1 MPKANRSSK
10 NYMKNIKFIHQFA
23 ISLILF
29 SFLMFPAAQP
39 TRAQWAT
46 FDVTNYTLQVAKKI
60 EEASRWIK
68 MVEQYTQMYQ
78 KAIEQVSSLRGI
90 LSIVDEQ
97 ITKNKQL
104 VEGWAAVGRIVKGVY
119 DLKRQ
124 IENSIRS
131 EIQAVVSISRRYR
144 NGIFDMEA
152 NKRDL
157 DDYLKHAIGR
167 NADASLKNLERL
179 ARLDSSFDRMLYDRE
194 MILAELALL
203 YKEQAELQTQVT
215 ELRNLPGSSQ
225 DKIEG
230 MLAQLREIGSRI
242 AMLELRLDELKKQIE
257 EKCKQYGLKIEQME
271 EFGKQ
276 IRQTEDMMTT
286 ITVGSEEFYSELEK
300 YEVWRND
307 PLDNQFPW

>member
-1 MPKANRSSK
+1 
-10 NYMKNIKFIHQFA
+10 MKNLKFIHQFA
-23 ISLILF
+23 IALILS

-39 TRAQWAT
+39 ARAQFAT
-46 FDVTNYTLQVAKKI
+46 FDATNYALQVEKKI
-60 EEASRWIK
+60 QEAARWIK
-68 MVEQYTQMYQ
+68 TVEQYVAMYQ

-97 ITKNKQL
+97 ITKNKQM

-119 DLKRQ
+119 ELKRQ

-157 DDYLKHAIGR
+157 DDYLKHSIGR

-179 ARLDSSFDRMLYDRE
+179 ARLDSSFERMLYDRE

-203 YKEQAELQTQVT
+203 YKEQRELQDQVT
-215 ELRNLPGSSQ
+215 ELRNIASSQQ

-230 MLAQLREIGSRI
+230 LLAQLREIGSRI
-242 AMLELRLDELKKQIE
+242 ATLELRLDELKKQIE
-257 EKCKQYGLKIEQME
+257 EKAKQYGLKIEQME

-276 IRQTEDMMTT
+276 IRQTEAMMTT
-286 ITVGSEEFYSELEK
+286 ITTGSQEFYSELEK

-307 PLDNQFPW
+307 PLANQFPW

>member
-1 MPKANRSSK
+1 
-10 NYMKNIKFIHQFA
+10 MKKLKFTHQFVIA
-23 ISLILF
+23 LVLF
-29 SFLMFPAAQP
+29 SFLIFPAAQP
-39 TRAQWAT
+39 TRAQFAT
-46 FDVTNYTLQVAKKI
+46 FDATNYALQVAKKI
-60 EEASRWIK
+60 EEANRWLRA
-68 MVEQYTQMYQ
+68 VQQYTQMYQ

-97 ITKNKQL
+97 ITKNKQM

-119 DLKRQ
+119 ELKRQ

-167 NADASLKNLERL
+167 NADASLRNLERL
-179 ARLDSSFDRMLYDRE
+179 ARLDSSFERILYDRE

-203 YKEQAELQTQVT
+203 YKEQRELQDQVT
-215 ELRNLPGSSQ
+215 ELRNIASSQQ

-230 MLAQLREIGSRI
+230 MLAQLRETGARI
-242 AMLELRLDELKKQIE
+242 ATLELRLDELKKQIE

-276 IRQTEDMMTT
+276 IRQTEEMMTT
-286 ITVGSEEFYSELEK
+286 ITTGASEFYSELEK
-300 YEVWRND
+300 YEVWKND

>member
-1 MPKANRSSK
+1 
-10 NYMKNIKFIHQFA
+10 MKKLKFTHQFIIA
-23 ISLILF
+23 LILF

-39 TRAQWAT
+39 TRAQFAT
-46 FDVTNYTLQVAKKI
+46 FDATNYALQVAKKI
-60 EEASRWIK
+60 EEANRWLQT
-68 MVEQYTQMYQ
+68 VQQYTQMYQ

-97 ITKNKQL
+97 ITKNKQM

-119 DLKRQ
+119 ELKRQ

-144 NGIFDMEA
+144 NGIFDMGA

-157 DDYLKHAIGR
+157 DDYLKHSIGR
-167 NADASLKNLERL
+167 RADASLINLERL
-179 ARLDSSFDRMLYDRE
+179 ARLDTSFERMLYDRE

-203 YKEQAELQTQVT
+203 YKEQRELQDQVT
-215 ELRNLPGSSQ
+215 ELRNIASSQQ

-230 MLAQLREIGSRI
+230 MLAQLRAIGSRI
-242 AMLELRLDELKKQIE
+242 ATLELRLDELKKQIE
-257 EKCKQYGLKIEQME
+257 EKCKQYGLKIEQMA

-276 IRQTEDMMTT
+276 IRQTEEMMTT
-286 ITVGSEEFYSELEK
+286 ITTGSQEFYSELEK
-300 YEVWRND
+300 YEVWKND

>member
-1 MPKANRSSK
+1 
-10 NYMKNIKFIHQFA
+10 MKNLKIIHQFVIA
-23 ISLILF
+23 LVVS

-39 TRAQWAT
+39 TKAQWVT
-46 FDVTNYTLQVAKKI
+46 FDPTNYALQVEKKI
-60 EEASRWIK
+60 DEVARWIK
-68 MVEQYTQMYQ
+68 TVEQYTTMYQ

-97 ITKNKQL
+97 ITKNKQM
-104 VEGWAAVGRIVKGVY
+104 VEGWAAVGRIVKGVFE
-119 DLKRQ
+119 LKKQ
-124 IENSIRS
+124 IENSIKS
-131 EIQAVVSISRRYR
+131 EINAVVSISRRYR
-144 NGIFDMEA
+144 DGIFDMEA

-179 ARLDSSFDRMLYDRE
+179 AKLDSSFERMLYDRE

-203 YKEQAELQTQVT
+203 YKEQTELQDRVT
-215 ELRNLPGSSQ
+215 ELRGLPGDYQ

-230 MLAQLREIGSRI
+230 YLAQLREIGSRI
-242 AMLELRLDELKKQIE
+242 ATLELRLDELKKQIE
-257 EKCKQYGLKIEQME
+257 EKCKEYGLKIEQME

-276 IRQTEDMMTT
+276 IRQTEQMMTT
-286 ITVGSEEFYSELEK
+286 ITVGSQEFYSELEK

-307 PLDNQFPW
+307 PLANQFPW

>member
-1 MPKANRSSK
+1 ML
-10 NYMKNIKFIHQFA
+10 FA
-23 ISLILF
+23 LILF

-39 TRAQWAT
+39 ARAQWAT

-68 MVEQYTQMYQ
+68 MVEQYTTMYQ
-78 KAIEQVSSLRGI
+78 KAIEQVSSLRSI

-104 VEGWAAVGRIVKGVY
+104 VEGWAAVGRIARGVY

-131 EIQAVVSISRRYR
+131 EIRAVVSISRRYR

-179 ARLDSSFDRMLYDRE
+179 ARLDSSFERMLYDRE
-194 MILAELALL
+194 MIQAELALL

-215 ELRNLPGSSQ
+215 ELRSLPGSSQ

-230 MLAQLREIGSRI
+230 YLAQLREIGSRI
-242 AMLELRLDELKKQIE
+242 ATLELRLDELKKQIE

-276 IRQTEDMMTT
+276 IRQTENMMTT
-286 ITVGSEEFYSELEK
+286 ITTGSEEFYSELEK

>member
-1 MPKANRSSK
+1 MIEIKI
-10 NYMKNIKFIHQFA
+10 MKNLKFIHQFA
-23 ISLILF
+23 IALVLF
-29 SFLMFPAAQP
+29 SFLMFPAAP
-39 TRAQWAT
+39 PARAQFAT
-46 FDVTNYTLQVAKKI
+46 FDATNYALQVAKKI

-68 MVEQYTQMYQ
+68 TVEQYAQMYQ

-97 ITKNKQL
+97 ITKNKQM

-157 DDYLKHAIGR
+157 DDYLKHSIGR

-179 ARLDSSFDRMLYDRE
+179 ARLDSSFERMLYDRE

-203 YKEQAELQTQVT
+203 YKEQRELQDQVT
-215 ELRNLPGSSQ
+215 ELRNIASSQQ

-230 MLAQLREIGSRI
+230 MLAQ
-242 AMLELRLDELKKQIE
+242 
-257 EKCKQYGLKIEQME
+257 
-271 EFGKQ
+271 
-276 IRQTEDMMTT
+276 
-286 ITVGSEEFYSELEK
+286 
-300 YEVWRND
+300 
-307 PLDNQFPW
+307 

>member
-1 MPKANRSSK
+1 
-10 NYMKNIKFIHQFA
+10 MKKLKFIHQFA
-23 ISLILF
+23 IALILF

-39 TRAQWAT
+39 TRAQFAT
-46 FDVTNYTLQVAKKI
+46 FDATNYALQVAKKI
-60 EEASRWIK
+60 EEANRWLRA
-68 MVEQYTQMYQ
+68 VQQYTQMYQ

-97 ITKNKQL
+97 ITKNKQM

-119 DLKRQ
+119 ELKRQ

-167 NADASLKNLERL
+167 NADASLRNLERL
-179 ARLDSSFDRMLYDRE
+179 ARLDSSFERILYDRE

-203 YKEQAELQTQVT
+203 YKEQRELQDQVT
-215 ELRNLPGSSQ
+215 ELRNIASSQQ

-242 AMLELRLDELKKQIE
+242 ATLELRLDELKKQIE

-276 IRQTEDMMTT
+276 IRQTEEMMTT
-286 ITVGSEEFYSELEK
+286 ITTGSQEFYSELEK
-300 YEVWRND
+300 YEVWKND

>member
-1 MPKANRSSK
+1 
-10 NYMKNIKFIHQFA
+10 MKNIKFIHQFA

-29 SFLMFPAAQP
+29 SFLMFPAVPSANAQF
-39 TRAQWAT
+39 AT
-46 FDVTNYTLQVAKKI
+46 FDATNYALQVAKKV

-68 MVEQYTQMYQ
+68 MVQQYTTMYQ

-203 YKEQAELQTQVT
+203 YKEQAELQDRVT
-215 ELRNLPGSSQ
+215 ELRNLPGSNQ

-230 MLAQLREIGSRI
+230 YLAQLREIGSRI
-242 AMLELRLDELKKQIE
+242 ATLELRLDELKKQIE

-276 IRQTEDMMTT
+276 IRQTENMMTT
-286 ITVGSEEFYSELEK
+286 ITTGSEEFYSELEK

>member
-1 MPKANRSSK
+1 
-10 NYMKNIKFIHQFA
+10 MKNLKIIHQSVIA
-23 ISLILF
+23 LILT
-29 SFLMFPAAQP
+29 SFLIFPAAQP
-39 TRAQWAT
+39 TKAQWAV
-46 FDVTNYTLQVAKKI
+46 FDPTNYALQVEKKI
-60 EEASRWIK
+60 DEVARWIK
-68 MVEQYTQMYQ
+68 TVEQYVAMYQ

-97 ITKNKQL
+97 ITKNKQM
-104 VEGWAAVGRIVKGVY
+104 VEGWAAVGRVVKGIF
-119 DLKRQ
+119 DLKKQ

-131 EIQAVVSISRRYR
+131 EIQAIVNISRRYR

-179 ARLDSSFDRMLYDRE
+179 ARLDVSFERLLYDRE

-203 YKEQAELQTQVT
+203 YKEQSELQELVT
-215 ELRNLPGSSQ
+215 ELRSMPYANQ

-230 MLAQLREIGSRI
+230 YLAQLREIGSRI
-242 AMLELRLDELKKQIE
+242 ATLELRLEELKKQIE
-257 EKCKQYGLKIEQME
+257 EKCKLYGLKIEQME

-276 IRQTEDMMTT
+276 IRQTQEMMTT

-307 PLDNQFPW
+307 PLANQFPW

>member
-1 MPKANRSSK
+1 
-10 NYMKNIKFIHQFA
+10 MKNLKFTHQFA

-39 TRAQWAT
+39 TRAQFAT
-46 FDVTNYTLQVAKKI
+46 FDATNYALQIAKKI
-60 EEASRWIK
+60 EEASRWIR
-68 MVEQYTQMYQ
+68 MVEQYTQMYH

-97 ITKNKQL
+97 ITKNKQM

-144 NGIFDMEA
+144 NGIFDMDA

-167 NADASLKNLERL
+167 NADASLRNLERL
-179 ARLDSSFDRMLYDRE
+179 ARLDSSFERMLYDRE
-194 MILAELALL
+194 MILAELALA
-203 YKEQAELQTQVT
+203 YKEQAELQDRVT
-215 ELRNLPGSSQ
+215 ELRNISSSQQ

-230 MLAQLREIGSRI
+230 MLAQLRAIGSRI
-242 AMLELRLDELKKQIE
+242 ATLELRLDELKKQIE

-276 IRQTEDMMTT
+276 IRQTEEMMTT
-286 ITVGSEEFYSELEK
+286 ITTGSQEFYSELEK
-300 YEVWRND
+300 YEVWKND

>member
-1 MPKANRSSK
+1 
-10 NYMKNIKFIHQFA
+10 MKNIKFIHQFLLA
-23 ISLILF
+23 LILF
-29 SFLMFPAAQP
+29 SFLMFPAVPPVNAQF
-39 TRAQWAT
+39 AT
-46 FDVTNYTLQVAKKI
+46 FDATNYALQVAKKV

-68 MVEQYTQMYQ
+68 MVEQYTTMYQ

-131 EIQAVVSISRRYR
+131 EIQAVVRISRRYR

-167 NADASLKNLERL
+167 RADASLKNLERL
-179 ARLDSSFDRMLYDRE
+179 ARLDSSFERMLYDRE

-215 ELRNLPGSSQ
+215 ELRNLPGSNQ

-230 MLAQLREIGSRI
+230 YLAQLRAIGSRI
-242 AMLELRLDELKKQIE
+242 ATLELRLDELKKQIE

-276 IRQTEDMMTT
+276 IHQTESMMTT
-286 ITVGSEEFYSELEK
+286 ITKGSEEFYSELEK

-307 PLDNQFPW
+307 PLENQFPW

>member
-1 MPKANRSSK
+1 
-10 NYMKNIKFIHQFA
+10 MKKLKFIHQFA
-23 ISLILF
+23 IALILF

-39 TRAQWAT
+39 TRAQFAT
-46 FDVTNYTLQVAKKI
+46 FDATNYALQVAKKI
-60 EEASRWIK
+60 EEANRWLRA
-68 MVEQYTQMYQ
+68 VQQYTQMYQ

-97 ITKNKQL
+97 ITKNKQM

-119 DLKRQ
+119 ELKRQ

-167 NADASLKNLERL
+167 NSDASLRNLERL
-179 ARLDSSFDRMLYDRE
+179 ARLDSSFERILYDRE

-203 YKEQAELQTQVT
+203 YKEQRELQDQVT
-215 ELRNLPGSSQ
+215 ELRNIASSQQ

-242 AMLELRLDELKKQIE
+242 ATLELRLDELKKQIE

-276 IRQTEDMMTT
+276 IRQTEEMMTT
-286 ITVGSEEFYSELEK
+286 ITTGSQEFYSELEK
-300 YEVWRND
+300 YEVWKND

>member
-1 MPKANRSSK
+1 
-10 NYMKNIKFIHQFA
+10 MKNLKFTHQLA

-29 SFLMFPAAQP
+29 SFFIFPTAQP
-39 TRAQWAT
+39 VQAQWVT
-46 FDVTNYTLQVAKKI
+46 FDPTNYALQVEKKI
-60 EEASRWIK
+60 DEIARWIK
-68 MVEQYTQMYQ
+68 TVEQYTTMYQ
-78 KAIEQVSSLRGI
+78 KAIEQVSSLQGI

-97 ITKNKQL
+97 ITKNKQM

-119 DLKRQ
+119 DLKKQ

-144 NGIFDMEA
+144 DGIFDMEA

-167 NADASLKNLERL
+167 RADASLKNLERL
-179 ARLDSSFDRMLYDRE
+179 ARLDSSFERMLYDRE
-194 MILAELALL
+194 MILADLALL
-203 YKEQAELQTQVT
+203 YKQQAELQDRVT
-215 ELRNLPGSSQ
+215 ELKALPSANQ

-230 MLAQLREIGSRI
+230 MLAELREIGSRI
-242 AMLELRLDELKKQIE
+242 ATLELRLDELKKQIE
-257 EKCKQYGLKIEQME
+257 EKCKEYGLKVEQME

-276 IRQTEDMMTT
+276 IRQTEAMMTT
-286 ITVGSEEFYSELEK
+286 ITVGSQEFYSELEK

-307 PLDNQFPW
+307 PLANQFPW

>member
-1 MPKANRSSK
+1 
-10 NYMKNIKFIHQFA
+10 MKNLKFIHQFLFA
-23 ISLILF
+23 LILF
-29 SFLMFPAAQP
+29 SFLMFPAAEPAQ
-39 TRAQWAT
+39 AQWAT
-46 FDVTNYTLQVAKKI
+46 FDATNYTLQVEKKI
-60 EEASRWIK
+60 QEAARWIK

-104 VEGWAAVGRIVKGVY
+104 VEGWAAVGRIARGIY

-131 EIQAVVSISRRYR
+131 EIRAVVSISRRYR

-157 DDYLKHAIGR
+157 DDYLKYAIGR
-167 NADASLKNLERL
+167 RADASLKNLERL
-179 ARLDSSFDRMLYDRE
+179 ARLDSSFERMLYDRE
-194 MILAELALL
+194 MIQAELALL

-230 MLAQLREIGSRI
+230 YLAQLREIGSRLAI
-242 AMLELRLDELKKQIE
+242 LELRLDELKKQIE

-286 ITVGSEEFYSELEK
+286 ITTGSEEFYSELEK
-300 YEVWRND
+300 YEVWRSD

>member
-1 MPKANRSSK
+1 
-10 NYMKNIKFIHQFA
+10 MKNIKFIHQFA
-23 ISLILF
+23 IACLLT

-39 TRAQWAT
+39 TRAQWVT
-46 FDVTNYTLQVAKKI
+46 FDATNYALQVEKKI
-60 EEASRWIK
+60 EEAARWIK
-68 MVEQYTQMYQ
+68 TVQQYVSMYQ

-119 DLKRQ
+119 ELKRQ

-131 EIQAVVSISRRYR
+131 EINAVVSISRRYR

-167 NADASLKNLERL
+167 NADASLKNLQRL
-179 ARLDSSFDRMLYDRE
+179 ARLDSSFERMLYDRE

-203 YKEQAELQTQVT
+203 YKEQAELQDRVT
-215 ELRNLPGSSQ
+215 ELRNLPGDSQ

-242 AMLELRLDELKKQIE
+242 ATLELRLDELKTQIE
-257 EKCKQYGLKIEQME
+257 EKAKLYGLKIEQME

-276 IRQTEDMMTT
+276 IRQTEAMMTT
-286 ITVGSEEFYSELEK
+286 ITTGSQEFYSELEK

-307 PLDNQFPW
+307 PLANQFPW

>member
-1 MPKANRSSK
+1 
-10 NYMKNIKFIHQFA
+10 MKKLKFIHQFA
-23 ISLILF
+23 IALILF

-39 TRAQWAT
+39 TRAQFAT
-46 FDVTNYTLQVAKKI
+46 FDATNYALQVAKKI
-60 EEASRWIK
+60 EEANRWLRA
-68 MVEQYTQMYQ
+68 VQQYTQMYQ

-97 ITKNKQL
+97 ITKNKQM

-119 DLKRQ
+119 ELKRQ

-179 ARLDSSFDRMLYDRE
+179 ARLDSSFERILYDRE

-203 YKEQAELQTQVT
+203 YKEQRELQDQVT
-215 ELRNLPGSSQ
+215 ELRNIASSQQ

-242 AMLELRLDELKKQIE
+242 ATLELRLDELKKQIE

-276 IRQTEDMMTT
+276 IRQTEEMMTT
-286 ITVGSEEFYSELEK
+286 ITTGSQEFYSELEK
-300 YEVWRND
+300 YEVWKND

>member
-1 MPKANRSSK
+1 
-10 NYMKNIKFIHQFA
+10 MKKLKFIHQFA
-23 ISLILF
+23 IALILF

-39 TRAQWAT
+39 TRAQFAT
-46 FDVTNYTLQVAKKI
+46 FDATNYALQVAKKI
-60 EEASRWIK
+60 EEANRWLRA
-68 MVEQYTQMYQ
+68 VQQYTQMYQ

-97 ITKNKQL
+97 ITKNKQM

-119 DLKRQ
+119 ELKRQ

-167 NADASLKNLERL
+167 NADASLRNLERL
-179 ARLDSSFDRMLYDRE
+179 ARLDSSFERILYDRE

-203 YKEQAELQTQVT
+203 YKEQRELQDQVT
-215 ELRNLPGSSQ
+215 ELRNIASTQQ

-230 MLAQLREIGSRI
+230 MLAQLRETGARI
-242 AMLELRLDELKKQIE
+242 ATLELRLDELKKQIE

-276 IRQTEDMMTT
+276 IRQTEEMMTT
-286 ITVGSEEFYSELEK
+286 ITTGSQEFYSELEK
-300 YEVWRND
+300 YEVWKND

>member
-1 MPKANRSSK
+1 
-10 NYMKNIKFIHQFA
+10 MKKLKFIHQFA
-23 ISLILF
+23 IALILF

-39 TRAQWAT
+39 TKAQFAT
-46 FDVTNYTLQVAKKI
+46 FDATNYALQVAKKI
-60 EEASRWIK
+60 EEANRWLRA
-68 MVEQYTQMYQ
+68 VQQYTQMYQ

-97 ITKNKQL
+97 ITKNKQM

-119 DLKRQ
+119 ELKRQ

-179 ARLDSSFDRMLYDRE
+179 ARLDSSFKRILYDRE

-203 YKEQAELQTQVT
+203 YKEQRELQDQVT
-215 ELRNLPGSSQ
+215 ELRNIASSQQ

-242 AMLELRLDELKKQIE
+242 ATLESRLDELKKQIE

-276 IRQTEDMMTT
+276 IRQTEEMMTT
-286 ITVGSEEFYSELEK
+286 ITTGSQEFYSELEK
-300 YEVWRND
+300 YEVWKND

>member
-1 MPKANRSSK
+1 
-10 NYMKNIKFIHQFA
+10 
-23 ISLILF
+23 
-29 SFLMFPAAQP
+29 
-39 TRAQWAT
+39 
-46 FDVTNYTLQVAKKI
+46 
-60 EEASRWIK
+60 
-68 MVEQYTQMYQ
+68 MYQ

-119 DLKRQ
+119 ELKRQ

-179 ARLDSSFDRMLYDRE
+179 ARLDSSFERMLYDRE

-203 YKEQAELQTQVT
+203 YKEQAELQDRVT
-215 ELRNLPGSSQ
+215 ELRNLPGDSQ

-242 AMLELRLDELKKQIE
+242 ATLELRLDELKTQIE
-257 EKCKQYGLKIEQME
+257 EKAKLYGLKIEQME

-276 IRQTEDMMTT
+276 IRQTEAMMTT
-286 ITVGSEEFYSELEK
+286 ITTGSQEFYSELEK

-307 PLDNQFPW
+307 PLANQFPW

>member
-1 MPKANRSSK
+1 
-10 NYMKNIKFIHQFA
+10 
-23 ISLILF
+23 
-29 SFLMFPAAQP
+29 MFPAAQP
-39 TRAQWAT
+39 ARAQWAT
-46 FDVTNYTLQVAKKI
+46 FDVTNYTLQVTKKI

-68 MVEQYTQMYQ
+68 MVEQYTTMYQ

-119 DLKRQ
+119 DLKKQ

-144 NGIFDMEA
+144 NGVFDMEA

-157 DDYLKHAIGR
+157 DDYLRHAIGR

-179 ARLDSSFDRMLYDRE
+179 ARLDSSFERMLYDRE
-194 MILAELALL
+194 MIQAELALL
-203 YKEQAELQTQVT
+203 YKEQAELQDRVT
-215 ELRNLPGSSQ
+215 EMRNLPGSSQ

-230 MLAQLREIGSRI
+230 YLAQLREIGSRI
-242 AMLELRLDELKKQIE
+242 ATLELRLDELKKQIE

-286 ITVGSEEFYSELEK
+286 ITTGSEEFYSELEK

>member
-1 MPKANRSSK
+1 
-10 NYMKNIKFIHQFA
+10 MKNLKFTHQFVIA
-23 ISLILF
+23 LILF
-29 SFLMFPAAQP
+29 SLLMFPSAQP
-39 TRAQWAT
+39 ARAQFAT
-46 FDVTNYTLQVAKKI
+46 FDATNYALQVAKKI
-60 EEASRWIK
+60 EEANRWLQA
-68 MVEQYTQMYQ
+68 VQQYTAMYQ

-97 ITKNKQL
+97 ITKNKQM

-119 DLKRQ
+119 ELKKQ

-131 EIQAVVSISRRYR
+131 EINAVVSISRRYR

-179 ARLDSSFDRMLYDRE
+179 ARLDSSFERMLYDRE

-203 YKEQAELQTQVT
+203 YKEQAELQDRVT
-215 ELRNLPGSSQ
+215 ELRNLPGDSQ
-225 DKIEG
+225 EKIEG

-242 AMLELRLDELKKQIE
+242 ATLELRLDELKKQIE
-257 EKCKQYGLKIEQME
+257 EKCKEYGLKIEQMA

-276 IRQTEDMMTT
+276 IRQTEEMMTT
-286 ITVGSEEFYSELEK
+286 ITTSSQEFYSELEK

>member
-1 MPKANRSSK
+1 MPTK
-10 NYMKNIKFIHQFA
+10 NMKNLKLIHQFVIA
-23 ISLILF
+23 LILT
-29 SFLMFPAAQP
+29 SFLLFPAAQP
-39 TRAQWAT
+39 TKAQWVT
-46 FDVTNYTLQVAKKI
+46 FDATNYALQVEKKI
-60 EEASRWIK
+60 QEAARWIK
-68 MVEQYTQMYQ
+68 TVEQYVAMYQ

-97 ITKNKQL
+97 ITKNKQM
-104 VEGWAAVGRIVKGVY
+104 VEGWAAVGRIVKGIFE
-119 DLKRQ
+119 LKKQ

-131 EIQAVVSISRRYR
+131 EIQAIVNISRRYR

-179 ARLDSSFDRMLYDRE
+179 ARLDVSFDRMLYDRE

-203 YKEQAELQTQVT
+203 YKEQTELQELVT
-215 ELRNLPGSSQ
+215 ELRSMPSASQ

-230 MLAQLREIGSRI
+230 YLAQLREIGSRI
-242 AMLELRLDELKKQIE
+242 ATLELRLEELKKQIE
-257 EKCKQYGLKIEQME
+257 EKCKLYGLKIEQME

-276 IRQTEDMMTT
+276 IRQTQEMMTT
-286 ITVGSEEFYSELEK
+286 ITVGSQEFYNELEK

-307 PLDNQFPW
+307 PLANQFPW

>member
-1 MPKANRSSK
+1 
-10 NYMKNIKFIHQFA
+10 MKNLNFIHQFIIA
-23 ISLILF
+23 LIL
-29 SFLMFPAAQP
+29 SSLLMFPAAQP
-39 TRAQWAT
+39 TKAQWVT
-46 FDVTNYTLQVAKKI
+46 FDATNYALQVEKKI
-60 EEASRWIK
+60 QEAARWIK
-68 MVEQYTQMYQ
+68 TVEQYVQMYQ

-97 ITKNKQL
+97 ITKNKQM
-104 VEGWAAVGRIVKGVY
+104 VEGWAAVGRIVKGVFE
-119 DLKRQ
+119 LKKQ

-131 EIQAVVSISRRYR
+131 EIQAIVNISRRYR

-157 DDYLKHAIGR
+157 DDYLKHTIGR
-167 NADASLKNLERL
+167 RADASLKNLERL
-179 ARLDSSFDRMLYDRE
+179 ARLDVSFERMLYDRE

-203 YKEQAELQTQVT
+203 YKEQTELQELVT
-215 ELRNLPGSSQ
+215 ELRSMPYASQ

-230 MLAQLREIGSRI
+230 YLAQLREIGSRI
-242 AMLELRLDELKKQIE
+242 AALELRLEELKKQIE

-276 IRQTEDMMTT
+276 IRQTQEMMTT
-286 ITVGSEEFYSELEK
+286 ITVGSQEFYNELEK

-307 PLDNQFPW
+307 PLANQFPW